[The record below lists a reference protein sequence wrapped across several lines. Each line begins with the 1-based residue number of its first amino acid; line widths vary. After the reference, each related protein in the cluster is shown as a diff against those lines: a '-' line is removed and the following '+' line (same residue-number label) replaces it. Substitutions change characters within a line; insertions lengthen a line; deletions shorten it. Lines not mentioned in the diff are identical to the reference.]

1 MNRAPFVLT
10 CLMITAL
17 HAQSGRVVSATSG
30 EGLRNASVLLR
41 GVGTTTGR
49 YLTETD
55 GSGNFAVSGMPPG
68 IYECVA
74 ARVGFS
80 AGPPNRA
87 GSGAEPPRVVVAAGQ
102 AAAPVTLRIM
112 PLGVISGR
120 VLDSDGFPIRDA
132 TVTAMRYGFSIG
144 GKWLTER
151 GRATSNDRGEFR
163 LFGLYPAAYYVNV
176 QPPSSSVEGRSVSF
190 GPDGSMQVYTQV
202 ARQPGP
208 GQGPPALQKT
218 FFPGVSDAANA
229 VAIDVAA
236 GAEVSGIE
244 IRVRRETLY
253 SITASALPNIGALM
267 PWIDKRPPDPTFQWA
282 GGMTS
287 NRNQLTFWGIP
298 PGSYTIVVQV
308 RPPNRAEPRQSARAL
323 VDITD
328 HDIEGLPLQFGS
340 TMSVS
345 GTLTVTGK
353 TPVQQ
358 QDLRVMLIGVETD
371 RWNWSGTVAEDGT
384 LSFTDVVPDLYHFKV
399 EPPAS
404 LYVASLEIGN
414 SKGADQ
420 VLDLRNRSIENLK
433 VTVSSDMGAI
443 EGVVPPNSYVTLIP
457 DQSRWDWRIRARE
470 TIANDDGRY
479 KLNGVIPGH
488 YTLFAWHDVERG
500 TPLDAAFRRPFE
512 KAGVSVEVKPVDRL
526 TINLNEADVQ

>member
-1 MNRAPFVLT
+1 LNRAPFVLS
-10 CLMITAL
+10 CLTIATL
-17 HAQSGRVVSATSG
+17 YAQSGRVVSATSG

-41 GVGTTTGR
+41 GVASTVAS

-55 GSGNFAVSGMPPG
+55 GAGNFAVSGVPPG
-68 IYECVA
+68 TYECVA
-74 ARVGFS
+74 ARAGFA

-87 GSGAEPPRVVVAAGQ
+87 GSGAAPPRIEIVAGQ
-102 AAAPVTLRIM
+102 TTAPITVRLM

-132 TVTAMRYGFSIG
+132 TVTAIRYSFSIG
-144 GKWLTER
+144 GKAFAER
-151 GRATSNDRGEFR
+151 GHATSNDRGEFR
-163 LFGLYPAAYYVNV
+163 LFGLYPATYYVNV
-176 QPPSSSVEGRSVSF
+176 QPLSASMEGRSVAF
-190 GPDGSMQVYTQV
+190 GPDGAMQVYTQL
-202 ARQPGP
+202 ARQPVHGE
-208 GQGPPALQKT
+208 GPPALQRT
-218 FFPGVSDAANA
+218 FFPSTPDAANA
-229 VAIDVAA
+229 VPIDVAA

-253 SITASALPNIGALM
+253 SIITSVPTNLGALST
-267 PWIDKRPPDPTFQWA
+267 WIEKRPPDPTFQWI
-282 GGMTS
+282 GGLIYGK
-287 NRNQLTFWGIP
+287 NQLTMRGVP
-298 PGSYTIVVQV
+298 PGSYTVVVQS

-340 TMSVS
+340 TISVS
-345 GTLTVTGK
+345 GTLTVAGN
-353 TPVQQ
+353 TPVQRQ
-358 QDLRVMLIGVETD
+358 NLRVMLIGVETD
-371 RWNWSGTVAEDGT
+371 RWNWSGTVTEEGT
-384 LSFTDVVPDLYHFKV
+384 LSFTDVVPDLYHFKI
-399 EPPAS
+399 EPTMN
-404 LYVASLEIGN
+404 LYVSSLEIGN

-420 VLDLRNRSIENLK
+420 VLDLRNRSIENMK

-443 EGVVPPNSYVTLIP
+443 EGVVPPSSYVTLIP
-457 DQSRWDWRIRARE
+457 DQSRWDWRMRARE

-512 KAGVSVEVKPVDRL
+512 KAGVPVDVKPLDRL
-526 TINLNEADVQ
+526 TVNLKEADVK